1 VHPRPLHAGEV
12 RDRARELALER
23 AVIFHLLGELAL
35 TEALLVEQDGVRI
48 NFTLSIGVAVLADD
62 ATLDQWVARADAA
75 LYRAKQ
81 AGRNRV
87 AVA

>member
-1 VHPRPLHAGEV
+1 VLVAAERL
-12 RDRARELALER
+12 RAA
-23 AVIFHLLGELAL
+23 

-48 NFTLSIGVAVLADD
+48 TFTLSIGVAVLADD
-62 ATLDQWVARADAA
+62 ATLDQWIARADAA

-81 AGRNRV
+81 GGRNRV